1 MPRLK
6 FKNCIGILAFVAILS
21 FGLCHIHAMADVT
34 EGGILG
40 LVLLLEHHFGITP
53 AITSLVLN
61 IFCYLLAF
69 RLLGKEFLGY
79 SAVAVIGFS
88 VTYRLFE
95 LLPPLFPNIYTMPLL
110 AAVLG
115 ALFVGVGVGGA
126 LRLGGAPSG
135 DDALAMAVSHV
146 TPLNIQTV
154 YLIADLAV
162 LLPSLTYIPV
172 ERIMYSLL
180 TVILS
185 GQLVGL
191 IQKIGV
197 KKHKKGSTRQAP

>member
-1 MPRLK
+1 MPKLK
-6 FKNCIGILAFVAILS
+6 VKNCIGILFFSAILS

-61 IFCYLLAF
+61 VICYLVAF

-95 LLPPLFPNIYTMPLL
+95 LLPPLFPSIYTMPLL

-146 TPLNIQTV
+146 TPLKIQTV
-154 YLIADLAV
+154 YLIGDLIERLFKQGDNPNLGAALSLV
-162 LLPSLTYIPV
+162 LMALVFVCTG
-172 ERIMYSLL
+172 IMNRFGDDEEGG
-180 TVILS
+180 VI
-185 GQLVGL
+185 V
-191 IQKIGV
+191 
-197 KKHKKGSTRQAP
+197 

>member
-1 MPRLK
+1 MPKLK
-6 FKNCIGILAFVAILS
+6 LRNCIGILAFTAILS

-53 AITSLVLN
+53 ALTSLVLN
-61 IFCYLLAF
+61 ILCYLLAF

-79 SAVAVIGFS
+79 SAVAVISFS

-95 LLPPLFPNIYTMPLL
+95 LLPPLFPNIYTKPLF

-154 YLIADLAV
+154 YLIADIAV

-191 IQKIGV
+191 IQKIG
-197 KKHKKGSTRQAP
+197 KKGNKKTSE

>member
-1 MPRLK
+1 MPKLK
-6 FKNCIGILAFVAILS
+6 VKNCIGILFFSAILS

-61 IFCYLLAF
+61 VICYLVAF

-79 SAVAVIGFS
+79 SAVAVVGFS

-95 LLPPLFPNIYTMPLL
+95 LLPPLFPSIYTMPLL

-146 TPLNIQTV
+146 TPLKIQTV
-154 YLIADLAV
+154 YLIGDLAV
-162 LLPSLTYIPV
+162 LLPSLTYIPI

-180 TVILS
+180 TVVVS
-185 GQLVGL
+185 GQIVGL
-191 IQKIGV
+191 IQRIG
-197 KKHKKGSTRQAP
+197 KKSNKKTSE

>member
-1 MPRLK
+1 
-6 FKNCIGILAFVAILS
+6 
-21 FGLCHIHAMADVT
+21 
-34 EGGILG
+34 
-40 LVLLLEHHFGITP
+40 
-53 AITSLVLN
+53 
-61 IFCYLLAF
+61 
-69 RLLGKEFLGY
+69 
-79 SAVAVIGFS
+79 
-88 VTYRLFE
+88 
-95 LLPPLFPNIYTMPLL
+95 
-110 AAVLG
+110 VLG

-154 YLIADLAV
+154 YLIGDLAV
-162 LLPSLTYIPV
+162 LLPSLTYIPI

-191 IQKIGV
+191 IQKIG
-197 KKHKKGSTRQAP
+197 KKDNKKTSE